1 MEDWHLSK
9 NVPITLFVLL
19 AFHAI
24 NVMGAFT
31 EVEVGVSQNAKD
43 IAKVSNNFDKL
54 DARQRDLEVRVARID
69 ENVMQI
75 KAWMEEKRQ

>member
-31 EVEVGVSQNAKD
+31 EVEVGVNQNAKD
-43 IAKVSNNFDKL
+43 IAKVSNNFEKL

-75 KAWMEEKRQ
+75 KAWMEEKR

>member
-31 EVEVGVSQNAKD
+31 EVEVGVNQNAKD
-43 IAKVSNNFDKL
+43 IAKVSNSFDKL

-75 KAWMEEKRQ
+75 KAWMEEKR

>member
-43 IAKVSNNFDKL
+43 IAKVSKNFDKL

-75 KAWMEEKRQ
+75 KAWMEEKR

>member
-75 KAWMEEKRQ
+75 KAWMEEKR

>member
-19 AFHAI
+19 IIHAI

-43 IAKVSNNFDKL
+43 ISKVTNSFEKL

-69 ENVMQI
+69 ENVMQM
-75 KAWMEEKRQ
+75 KAWMEQERQ

>member
-19 AFHAI
+19 AVHAI

-43 IAKVSNNFDKL
+43 ISQVEQTVAQL
-54 DARQRDLEVRVARID
+54 DDRQRDLQVRVARID
-69 ENVMQI
+69 ENVMQM
-75 KAWMEEKRQ
+75 KAWMEQERQ

>member
-19 AFHAI
+19 AVHAI

-31 EVEVGVSQNAKD
+31 EVEVGVDQNAKD
-43 IAKVSNNFDKL
+43 IVKVDNKLEQL
-54 DARQRDLEVRVARID
+54 DARQRDLQVQVARID
-69 ENVMQI
+69 ENVMQM
-75 KAWMEEKRQ
+75 KAWMEQDRQ

>member
-31 EVEVGVSQNAKD
+31 EVEVGVSQNAKA

>member
-19 AFHAI
+19 IIHAI

-43 IAKVSNNFDKL
+43 ISKVTNSFEKL

-69 ENVMQI
+69 ENVMQM